1 MTETCVQRFCIVEM
15 FFPEFTWGHFRAA
28 AMSPAPSAPRQPPRQ
43 VSTARDDT
51 PPDPPPAAGGR
62 AFVGYIYVDI
72 FIQR

>member
-1 MTETCVQRFCIVEM
+1 
-15 FFPEFTWGHFRAA
+15 
-28 AMSPAPSAPRQPPRQ
+28 MSPPSAPRQPAHK

-51 PPDPPPAAGGR
+51 PPDPPPAGGR